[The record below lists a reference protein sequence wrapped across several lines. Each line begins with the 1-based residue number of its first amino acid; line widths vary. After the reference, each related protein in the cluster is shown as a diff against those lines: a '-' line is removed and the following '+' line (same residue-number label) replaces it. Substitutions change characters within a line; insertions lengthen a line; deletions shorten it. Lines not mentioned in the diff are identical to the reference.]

1 LAKKTI
7 YKWSLAIYL
16 WLFEPQSLANFSSFL
31 PFFCPPSFSGIY
43 SLVRT
48 SVLWYCREHFTRHA
62 LDLEKSLSNFRVM
75 GRVDPKYGLFDIL
88 GHIQNEDARKFWKE
102 SISSEVS

>member
-1 LAKKTI
+1 LAV
-7 YKWSLAIYL
+7 YL
-16 WLFEPQSLANFSSFL
+16 WLFEPKSLANFSSFL
-31 PFFCPPSFSGIY
+31 PFYSLSGIY
-43 SLVRT
+43 SSLRT
-48 SVLWYCREHFTRHA
+48 TFLWYCREHFTRHA